1 MKSIRHILYGLLVI
15 LLAQACTE
23 DRIPSGAQLADVP
36 CVLNA
41 DKSAISFTAQ
51 GSAGQLVIK
60 SQNVSWE
67 LTGAPEWLTIS
78 QKSGSGD
85 ATVTLTATGNKDV
98 DNNRVAVLQLKST
111 TSKYE
116 FSKNLTVTQSAADVF
131 LNTSESSLT
140 FAPQAVQKNVTVS
153 SNVEWEAISSADW
166 LALSKPEA
174 TTLSLNASENTTAGT
189 RTATVTLRRVGKTQ
203 TLATI
208 SIVQSEAGVT
218 GSTEEV
224 AFEVDGGTKSV
235 DIEAD
240 VAWSTR
246 TSATSWLTVTP
257 TSGTGGKASLGIT
270 ALANNSTAARS
281 GYVYVNIGTTQK
293 LAIPVSQEGISFD
306 VTGTLENFAAAGS
319 DEQKLTVESNTAW
332 AVLSCPEWLTVTP
345 SQGNKGTCEITLQ
358 AAANNSLNSR
368 SATLSI
374 GVEGVA
380 PANENITLTQEGVVT
395 DLGDRSLD
403 FDWESAQR
411 EVEITFPG
419 SWSAMASDDWLTLSQ
434 TGGIGEETILVT
446 AAANPGEDARTGTIT
461 VASEGRSIKITVI
474 QQGQYLK
481 INSTAGEVGAMGGSV
496 SLTVTTTVGAA
507 ATVEYQ
513 GTAKEWLTFD
523 SDGKGNYTLQAAYN
537 PSANSRTAQFVIKP
551 TMSGTN
557 TTCSSGVK
565 FAVTQKGRSLS
576 ANVSKIVFSVAG
588 GTSGTYTITADSTYT
603 ITKPEAD
610 DWYTL
615 QQDSVN
621 STFYIVASENTAGQQ
636 RNSQL
641 TVSLT
646 GLPSGEEKSLAIEVV
661 QYDLYNGYD
670 AVDLGLPSGIKWAA
684 YNVGATK
691 PEEYGGYYAW
701 GETEEKENYDW
712 STYKWCNGSSSTMTK
727 YCTNS
732 KYGTV
737 DNKTVL
743 DLEDDV
749 AHVKWGGDWR
759 MPTKAEQDEL
769 RNNCTWTWTTQN
781 GVNGYMV
788 TSKTN
793 GNSIFLPAAGYRDG
807 TDLNYSGSRG
817 YYWSTSL
824 NKGNIN
830 SAYRLY
836 FYSGYYNWYN
846 SSRCGGLTVRPVCG
860 EWRKYTV
867 SVSSAGNG
875 NVAIKDKEGT
885 SAEFETGS
893 TVTVVATPDEGY
905 AFDGWYIDGN
915 EEPVSTD
922 AEYTFTVS
930 DDIALVARFEQI
942 VYEAVDLG
950 LPSGIK
956 WATFNVGAAKP
967 EEYGG
972 YYAWGETEEKENY
985 DWNTYKWC
993 NGSSST
999 MTKYCINSSYGTV
1012 DNKTT
1017 LDLEDDV
1024 AHVKWG
1030 GTWRM
1035 PTLAEQDELRN
1046 NCTWTWTTQNGVKG
1060 YKVTSKSNGNSIFL
1074 PAAGSSYGTEKH
1086 DIELCGGYWSS
1097 SLYSDNS
1104 YSALSLNFYSG
1115 RYDKG
1120 YVNRCHGRSVRPVCG
1135 EWRKYTVTVNCAG
1148 NGCVTI
1154 KDKEG
1159 TSAEFETGS
1168 TVTVVATPDE
1178 GYAFD
1183 GWYIDGSEEP
1193 VSTDAEYTFTV
1204 SEEVAL
1210 VARFEQIVYEA
1221 VDLGLPSGIKWA
1233 TFNVGAAKPEE
1244 YGGYYAW
1251 GETEEKENY
1260 DWNTYKWCNGSYNT
1274 MTKYCTSSGYGTVD
1288 NKTTLDLEDD
1298 VAHVEWGGDWR
1309 MPTKA
1314 EQDELRN
1321 NCTWTWITQNGVN
1334 GYKVTSKTN
1343 GNSIF
1348 LPAAGNRLGT
1358 DLVNSGSYGNYW
1370 SGSLCGSNSYSAYNL
1385 YFNSGYYDWN
1395 YNNRYYGHC
1404 VRPVC
1409 GEPAAP
1415 VEKYTVTVNCAGN
1428 GNVVIKDKDDTA
1440 AEIETGAT
1448 VTVVATPDEGYAFDG
1463 WYVDGNEEP
1472 VSTDAEYTFTVS
1484 DDIALVARFEQI
1496 VYEAVD
1502 LGLPSGV
1509 KWATFNVGAT
1519 KPEEYG
1525 GHYAW
1530 GETEEKEN
1538 YDWSTYKW
1546 CNGSETTMTKY
1557 CTSSGYGTVDNKTT
1571 LDLED
1576 DVAHVKWGGDW
1587 RMPTKAELDELEK
1600 YCSWEW
1606 ATLNGVIC
1614 YEVTSKT
1621 NGNSIFLP
1629 AAGTCRGTGQ
1639 PDGGGCYLSSSLE
1652 DDDYNMVFGILFS
1665 VNSYMI
1671 DHSLIRFDGCS
1682 VRPVCGEWPK
1692 YTVTVSSAGN
1702 GNVVIKD
1709 KDDTAAEIE
1718 TGATVTV
1725 IATPADG
1732 YLFEGWFVDGNEEPV
1747 STDAEYTFTVGENIT
1762 LVARFE
1768 QIVYEAVD
1776 LGLPSGVKWATFNV
1790 GATKPEEYGGYYAW
1804 GETEEK
1810 EYYSW
1815 STYNWCNG
1823 SENTLTK
1830 YCTDSSYGTVDNK
1843 TVLDPEDD
1851 VAHVKWGASWRMPTK
1866 AEQDELRNSCSW
1878 TWTTQNGVNG
1888 YKVTSKTNGN
1898 SIFLPAAG
1906 HRHGTNLDGSGSDYY
1921 YWSGS
1926 LDGNHTIYA
1935 YYLYFN
1941 NGYYDRS
1948 YYHRC
1953 NGRSVRPVCGEWQK
1967 YTVSVGTAGSGAV
1980 AIKDVDGTSAAI
1992 EVGSTVTVVATPD
2005 EGYLFDGWYANG
2017 NETPVSTA
2025 AEYTFTVSEGVSLV
2039 AMFREKTYI
2048 GGYEYVD
2055 LGLPS
2060 GLKWATC
2067 NVGAT
2072 KPEEYGGYYAWGETE
2087 EKDKY
2092 DESTY
2097 KWCNG
2102 SENTMTKYCTDSN
2115 YGTVDNKT
2123 VLDPEDDVAH
2133 VKWGGNWRMPTKAEQ
2148 DELRTNCTWTWTTQN
2163 GVNGYKVTS
2172 KSNGNSIFLPA
2183 AGYRDGTGLSYS
2195 GSFGN
2200 YWSGSLSDGGS
2211 NLAYGLYFFGG
2222 YYDWDYFSRYLGFS
2236 VRPVCD

>member
-1 MKSIRHILYGLLVI
+1 MKSIRHLLYILLVTT
-15 LLAQACTE
+15 LAVSCVEERMPADVQ
-23 DRIPSGAQLADVP
+23 PADVP
-36 CVLNA
+36 CVLKTSRSAFSFNA
-41 DKSAISFTAQ
+41 KMATIKFD
-51 GSAGQLVIK
+51 IK

-358 AAANNSLNSR
+358 ATANNSLNSR
-368 SATLSI
+368 SATLRLGI
-374 GVEGVA
+374 EGVSVYKD
-380 PANENITLTQEGVVT
+380 ITVAQESVLTE
-395 DLGDRSLD
+395 LGDRSLD
-403 FDWESAQR
+403 FGWESSQK
-411 EVEITFPG
+411 ELTITVPG

-661 QYDLYNGYD
+661 QYDLINGHEY
-670 AVDLGLPSGIKWAA
+670 VDLGLPSGIKWATH
-684 YNVGATK
+684 NIGATA
-691 PEEYGGYYAW
+691 PHEYGGYYAW
-701 GETEEKENYDW
+701 GETEEKENYVW

-737 DNKTVL
+737 DNKTTL

-749 AHVKWGGDWR
+749 AHVEWGGSWR
-759 MPTKAEQDEL
+759 MPTRAEQDEL

-793 GNSIFLPAAGYRDG
+793 GNSIFLPAAGYRSG

-817 YYWSTSL
+817 NYWSGSL
-824 NKGNIN
+824 DESN
-830 SAYRLY
+830 SDRACYLD
-836 FYSGYYNWYN
+836 FYSGYFDWN
-846 SSRCGGLTVRPVCG
+846 SHYRRYGRSVRPVCG

-867 SVSSAGNG
+867 TVNCAGNG

-905 AFDGWYIDGN
+905 FFDGWFVEGS

-1030 GTWRM
+1030 GSWRM
-1035 PTLAEQDELRN
+1035 PTKAEQDELRT
-1046 NCTWTWTTQNGVKG
+1046 NCTWTWTTLNSVNGYMVTSKTNGNSIFLPAAGYRNGTNFLTSGSNGDYWSSSLSESNSSNACYLDFSSGGYDWNIYNRFRGLAVRPVCGEWLKYTVSVSSAGNGNVVIKDKDDTAAEIETGATVTVVATPDEGYAFDGWYIDGNEEPVSTDAEYTFIVSEDVALVARFEQIVYEAVDLGLPSGVKWATCNVGATNPEEYGGYYAWGETEEKENYDWSTYKWCNGSSSTMTKYCTNSSYGTVDNKTVLDLEDDVAHVKWGGDWRMPTKTELDELRKYCSWTETTQNGVKG
-1060 YKVTSKSNGNSIFL
+1060 YKVTGRNGYSIFL
-1074 PAAGSSYGTEKH
+1074 PAADHRNGSNLYT
-1086 DIELCGGYWSS
+1086 GGSNLYYWSS
-1097 SLYSDNS
+1097 SLYDDANMA
-1104 YSALSLNFYSG
+1104 YCYYEFAPNTPLAIG
-1115 RYDKG
+1115 RAIDQYCDRYFG
-1120 YVNRCHGRSVRPVCG
+1120 FSVRPVCG
-1135 EWRKYTVTVNCAG
+1135 EWRKYTVSVSSAG
-1148 NGCVTI
+1148 NGNVAI

-1178 GYAFD
+1178 GYFFD
-1183 GWYIDGSEEP
+1183 GWFVEGSEEP

-1204 SEEVAL
+1204 SDDIAL

-1260 DWNTYKWCNGSYNT
+1260 DWSTYKWCKGSYDT
-1274 MTKYCTSSGYGTVD
+1274 ITKYCTNRNNGTVG
-1288 NKTTLDLEDD
+1288 NKTVLDSEDD
-1298 VAHVEWGGDWR
+1298 VAHVKWGGDWR
-1309 MPTKA
+1309 MPTTE
-1314 EQDELRN
+1314 EQQELRN
-1321 NCTWTWITQNGVN
+1321 NCTWTATTQNAVY

-1348 LPAAGNRLGT
+1348 IPAAGLRDGT
-1358 DLVNSGSYGNYW
+1358 DLKYSGYGSFFCWSSSLSESNEVNSFYLGHDGAYYEW
-1370 SGSLCGSNSYSAYNL
+1370 S
-1385 YFNSGYYDWN
+1385 DI
-1395 YNNRYYGHC
+1395 NRCLGLS

-1409 GEPAAP
+1409 GEWQ
-1415 VEKYTVTVNCAGN
+1415 KYTVSVSSVGN
-1428 GNVVIKDKDDTA
+1428 GCVAIKDIDGA
-1440 AEIETGAT
+1440 SAEFVVGST
-1448 VTVVATPDEGYAFDG
+1448 VTILATPDEGYAFDG

-1472 VSTDAEYTFTVS
+1472 VSTD
-1484 DDIALVARFEQI
+1484 
-1496 VYEAVD
+1496 
-1502 LGLPSGV
+1502 
-1509 KWATFNVGAT
+1509 
-1519 KPEEYG
+1519 
-1525 GHYAW
+1525 
-1530 GETEEKEN
+1530 
-1538 YDWSTYKW
+1538 
-1546 CNGSETTMTKY
+1546 
-1557 CTSSGYGTVDNKTT
+1557 
-1571 LDLED
+1571 
-1576 DVAHVKWGGDW
+1576 
-1587 RMPTKAELDELEK
+1587 
-1600 YCSWEW
+1600 
-1606 ATLNGVIC
+1606 
-1614 YEVTSKT
+1614 
-1621 NGNSIFLP
+1621 
-1629 AAGTCRGTGQ
+1629 
-1639 PDGGGCYLSSSLE
+1639 
-1652 DDDYNMVFGILFS
+1652 
-1665 VNSYMI
+1665 
-1671 DHSLIRFDGCS
+1671 
-1682 VRPVCGEWPK
+1682 
-1692 YTVTVSSAGN
+1692 
-1702 GNVVIKD
+1702 
-1709 KDDTAAEIE
+1709 
-1718 TGATVTV
+1718 
-1725 IATPADG
+1725 
-1732 YLFEGWFVDGNEEPV
+1732 
-1747 STDAEYTFTVGENIT
+1747 
-1762 LVARFE
+1762 
-1768 QIVYEAVD
+1768 
-1776 LGLPSGVKWATFNV
+1776 
-1790 GATKPEEYGGYYAW
+1790 
-1804 GETEEK
+1804 
-1810 EYYSW
+1810 
-1815 STYNWCNG
+1815 
-1823 SENTLTK
+1823 
-1830 YCTDSSYGTVDNK
+1830 
-1843 TVLDPEDD
+1843 
-1851 VAHVKWGASWRMPTK
+1851 
-1866 AEQDELRNSCSW
+1866 
-1878 TWTTQNGVNG
+1878 
-1888 YKVTSKTNGN
+1888 
-1898 SIFLPAAG
+1898 
-1906 HRHGTNLDGSGSDYY
+1906 
-1921 YWSGS
+1921 
-1926 LDGNHTIYA
+1926 
-1935 YYLYFN
+1935 
-1941 NGYYDRS
+1941 
-1948 YYHRC
+1948 
-1953 NGRSVRPVCGEWQK
+1953 
-1967 YTVSVGTAGSGAV
+1967 
-1980 AIKDVDGTSAAI
+1980 
-1992 EVGSTVTVVATPD
+1992 
-2005 EGYLFDGWYANG
+2005 
-2017 NETPVSTA
+2017 

-2060 GLKWATC
+2060 GIKWATC
-2067 NVGAT
+2067 NVDAT
-2072 KPEEYGGYYAWGETE
+2072 APEEYGGYYAWGETE
-2087 EKDKY
+2087 EKEDY
-2092 DESTY
+2092 SWETY
-2097 KWCNG
+2097 KWYNG
-2102 SENTMTKYCTDSN
+2102 SETTITKYCTDSD
-2115 YGTVDNKT
+2115 YGIVDNKT
-2123 VLDPEDDVAH
+2123 TLDPEDDVAH
-2133 VKWGGNWRMPTKAEQ
+2133 VKWGGDWRMPTSAEQ
-2148 DELRTNCTWTWTTQN
+2148 EELLNKCTWTWTEQN
-2163 GVNGYKVTS
+2163 GVNGNRVTGP
-2172 KSNGNSIFLPA
+2172 NGNSIFLPA
-2183 AGYRDGTGLSYS
+2183 AGNRYGTGLDYS
-2195 GSFGN
+2195 GSSGD
-2200 YWSGSLSDGGS
+2200 YWSSSLRESRS
-2211 NLAYGLYFFGG
+2211 NDACGLYFTSGR
-2222 YYDWDYFSRYLGFS
+2222 YDWYCNSRNYGLS
-2236 VRPVCD
+2236 VRPVCK